1 MTGNSAVSLTTTHC
15 VHAGIKPRLSLCE
28 ARSAFLDRA
37 QRELVEGLGAKGENR
52 PDVNGRNRSVSD
64 VSPLEMEVAKLIIRT
79 LTLKVDPAQIHP
91 EAPLFGDGLGLDSID
106 ALELSLAIS
115 QSYGHQIRSDDPD
128 TVATFA
134 SLRSLCQSIEKHRT
148 K

>member
-1 MTGNSAVSLTTTHC
+1 M
-15 VHAGIKPRLSLCE
+15 
-28 ARSAFLDRA
+28 
-37 QRELVEGLGAKGENR
+37 
-52 PDVNGRNRSVSD
+52 SD

-115 QSYGHQIRSDDPD
+115 QSYGHQIRSDGPD

-148 K
+148 R